1 MVLSTMNA
9 MVVEVP
15 ENGSKPE
22 LIKKQIS
29 PPMLEPHEVLVK
41 VATVAQNPTD
51 VQAFDLNL
59 FGNGAVLGCD
69 FAGKVERLGKD
80 VTKVAEG
87 DTIAGLL
94 WGGEIKGLGAYSEY
108 TKAHESICFK
118 VPKSISLPEA
128 ATIPLASLTAWL
140 ALFSRDSL
148 NIDRNKPDNTVL
160 IWGGS
165 SSVGQYAI
173 QIASMFGFKTITTCS
188 PHSFDLV
195 KSFGA
200 THVFDYNDSNVV
212 KSIKDVAPD
221 LKYVFDTIGN
231 KTSSATASEAIDEN
245 GGTLCTVRPDKS
257 FTENV
262 TKQTRVTPVL
272 VWTAF
277 NRVIQYK
284 KASFPASEE
293 DHKLG
298 IEFNDKLPGWID
310 EGKIKPN
317 KPKVL
322 GGLDAIPQGFQEHR
336 DALRRLRQP
345 TTVVN
350 FFLLLLQ
357 HSIDHTATVKSSV
370 RPIPASFVI
379 GLFETRYSFIMR
391 LSSLSAALLGAFAWT
406 TSAAEFDDE
415 NIRSISPYLDSDMQS
430 RWYDFGGDTIIR
442 TDSYIRLTSD
452 RPSQSGWMYSRVPLT
467 ATNWQIEVEFKIS
480 GKNQLYGDG
489 FAMWITR
496 QRAQMGTVFGG
507 PDNFEGLGVFIDTY
521 KNNRPGVVF
530 PYVMAMYGDGKTS
543 YDKSN
548 DGKHTE
554 LAGCSARGIRHASI
568 PTKLRLTYFQDK
580 QLKLELQYKVE
591 DEWQTCFDLEE
602 PPAVPNIAYVG
613 FTAETGELSDNHDI
627 ISVAAKNL
635 YTQPGSG
642 GNTGG
647 KSSSSK
653 SKSRKGTGKT
663 TTGQKQGSSWTW
675 FFTKIILFIIVAGG
689 AYVGYTAYRS
699 KAKSHRF

>member
-1 MVLSTMNA
+1 MVPSTMNA
-9 MVVEVP
+9 LVVEVP
-15 ENGSKPE
+15 EVPENAKPD
-22 LIKKQIS
+22 LIKKEIS
-29 PPMLEPHEVLVK
+29 SPMLEAHEVLVK
-41 VATVAQNPTD
+41 VSMVAQNPTD

-69 FAGKVERLGKD
+69 FAGTVKRLGKN
-80 VTKVAEG
+80 VSKVAEG

-108 TKAHESICFK
+108 TKAHESICFR
-118 VPKSISLPEA
+118 VPNSISLQEA
-128 ATIPLASLTAWL
+128 TTVPLASLTAWL
-140 ALFSRDSL
+140 ALFSKDSL
-148 NIDRNKPDNTVL
+148 NIDRNESDRTVL

-173 QIASMFGFKTITTCS
+173 QIAAISGFKIITTCS
-188 PHSFDLV
+188 PRSFDLV

-200 THVFDYNDSNVV
+200 THIFDYNDADVV
-212 KSIKDVAPD
+212 KSIKDAAPN
-221 LKYVFDTIGN
+221 LRYVFDTIG
-231 KTSSATASEAIDEN
+231 KQTSSTTASQAIDEN

-262 TKQTRVTPVL
+262 TKQIKVTSVL

-298 IEFNDKLPGWID
+298 VEFNERLPGWID

-317 KPKVL
+317 KPKVIP
-322 GGLDAIPQGFQEHR
+322 GGLDAVKKGFQEHR
-336 DALRRLRQP
+336 DGKISGYKL
-345 TTVVN
+345 V
-350 FFLLLLQ
+350 
-357 HSIDHTATVKSSV
+357 
-370 RPIPASFVI
+370 
-379 GLFETRYSFIMR
+379 FIMW
-391 LSSLSAALLGAFAWT
+391 LPSLSAALLGAFAWT
-406 TSAAEFDDE
+406 ANAAEFDDE

-430 RWYDFGGDTIIR
+430 RWYDFGGDTIVR

-467 ATNWQIEVEFKIS
+467 ATNWQVEVEFKIS

-496 QRAQMGTVFGG
+496 QRAQQGTVFGG
-507 PDNFEGLGVFIDTY
+507 PDNFEGLGIFIDTY

-554 LAGCSARGIRHASI
+554 LAGCSARGIRHSSV
-568 PTKLRLTYFQDK
+568 PTKMRLTYFQDK

-591 DEWQTCFDLEE
+591 DEWQTCFDLED

-627 ISVAAKNL
+627 ISVSAKNL

-647 KSSSSK
+647 KSSGGK
-653 SKSRKGTGKT
+653 SKSRKGTGKV
-663 TTGQKQGSSWTW
+663 TGNNNKEGGSWTW

-689 AYVGYTAYRS
+689 AYVGYTAYRA